1 MYIFLYIGDLFEV
14 FHKAKSVMPKKLCP
28 SLYFNNLKNK
38 KSLKQIH
45 TNRKVININNTRDLQ
60 IFYSADLVL
69 CTRVPALEVH
79 GLP

>member
-14 FHKAKSVMPKKLCP
+14 FYKAKKLCP